1 MVLTDDIFFIILEIF
16 MIKVKKRLMLIP
28 ERILE
33 KKIFF
38 AKIIRKKS

>member
-16 MIKVKKRLMLIP
+16 MIKVKKKINVNSRKDFG
-28 ERILE
+28 
-33 KKIFF
+33 KKIIF